1 LTFSIKFYV
10 IHIPW
15 APGLYYQ
22 HNPTTFTVEVLYRCF
37 TDITI
42 VEVLL
47 LIQRKYQEIELY
59 DTEEVAADLRL
70 VLDIILKLKPDGEE
84 MPERIKSQ

>member
-1 LTFSIKFYV
+1 M
-10 IHIPW
+10 
-15 APGLYYQ
+15 
-22 HNPTTFTVEVLYRCF
+22 EVLYRCF

-59 DTEEVAADLRL
+59 DTEEVADDLRL

>member
-1 LTFSIKFYV
+1 M
-10 IHIPW
+10 
-15 APGLYYQ
+15 
-22 HNPTTFTVEVLYRCF
+22 EVLYRCF

>member
-1 LTFSIKFYV
+1 
-10 IHIPW
+10 
-15 APGLYYQ
+15 
-22 HNPTTFTVEVLYRCF
+22 VEVLYRCF